1 VIDGFAGPVRPLC
14 VGPAGRIVVVSSP
27 DPEPTAGAGPSL
39 ADRLRTVR
47 NDLAPAEARVVA
59 TLLDDYPM
67 AGLQSVA
74 RFAAAAGVS
83 APTVLR
89 VLGKLGFSGYPE
101 FREALRREASER
113 LFSSVEVYPGPAATD
128 AGDGIRAFL
137 AQAERTWAAAV
148 RDTFASLDPDA
159 VERTVGL
166 LADRARP
173 LLLTGGRF
181 TTAVA
186 GHLGRYLTTL
196 RGGVRVLEPESGA
209 RALALLDVDET
220 TVVLTVDVRPH
231 QGDTV
236 RFGLDARARG
246 ATVVLLTDRS
256 LSPLAPD
263 ADLVLVT
270 SVLGPPPFDATAPA
284 VAVVDTLVAA
294 VAARLGDAARTRLAA
309 FERWA
314 SPS

>member
-1 VIDGFAGPVRPLC
+1 VRPLC
-14 VGPAGRIVVVSSP
+14 VAGTGRIEGVSSP
-27 DPEPTAGAGPSL
+27 EPERAGAPDAGTRTGPSL
-39 ADRLRTVR
+39 PDRLRTVR

-67 AGLQSVA
+67 VGLQSVA

-113 LFSSVEVYPGPAATD
+113 LFSSVDVYPGPSGGTEPDGAEGT
-128 AGDGIRAFL
+128 AGFL
-137 AQAERTWAAAV
+137 ARAERTWAAAV
-148 RDTFASLDPDA
+148 RDTFASLDPDS
-159 VERTVGL
+159 VKRTVAL
-166 LADRARP
+166 LADPARP

-196 RGGVRVLEPESGA
+196 RTGVRVVEPESGA
-209 RALALLDVDET
+209 RALALLDVDDRS
-220 TVVLTVDVRPH
+220 VLLAVDVRPH
-231 QGDTV
+231 QHDTV
-236 RFGLDARARG
+236 RFGLDAAGRG

-263 ADLVLVT
+263 AAVVLVT

-284 VAVVDTLVAA
+284 VVVADTLVSA

-309 FERWA
+309 FEA
-314 SPS
+314 Q

>member
-1 VIDGFAGPVRPLC
+1 VE
-14 VGPAGRIVVVSSP
+14 S
-27 DPEPTAGAGPSL
+27 PEPEPPGAEPPRQGPSL
-39 ADRLRTVR
+39 PDRLRTVR
-47 NDLAPAEARVVA
+47 NDLAPAEQRVVA

-67 AGLQSVA
+67 VGLQSIA

-89 VLGKLGFSGYPE
+89 VLGKLGFRGYPE

-113 LFSSVEVYPGPAATD
+113 LFSSVDVYPGPAEEPE
-128 AGDGIRAFL
+128 GFL
-137 AQAERTWAAAV
+137 TRAERTWVAAV

-159 VERTVGL
+159 VERTVAL
-166 LADRARP
+166 LADPGRP
-173 LLLTGGRF
+173 LVLTGGRF

-196 RGGVRVLEPESGA
+196 RPGVRVVEPEAGA
-209 RALALLDVDET
+209 RGLALLDVDERA
-220 TVVLTVDVRPH
+220 VVLAVDVRPH
-231 QGDTV
+231 QHDTV
-236 RFGLDARARG
+236 RFGLDAGQRG

-263 ADLVLVT
+263 ADVVLVT

-284 VAVVDTLVAA
+284 VVVVDTLVAA

-314 SPS
+314 TPS

>member
-1 VIDGFAGPVRPLC
+1 
-14 VGPAGRIVVVSSP
+14 VSSP
-27 DPEPTAGAGPSL
+27 GPAPEVPDDGGRSGPSL
-39 ADRLRTVR
+39 PDRLRTVR
-47 NDLAPAEARVVA
+47 NDLAPAEQRVVA

-89 VLGKLGFSGYPE
+89 VLTKLGFNGYPQ

-113 LFSSVEVYPGPAATD
+113 LFSSADVYPGPTGAEAPDDT
-128 AGDGIRAFL
+128 RAFL
-137 AQAERTWAAAV
+137 ARAERTWLAAV

-159 VERTVGL
+159 VERTVAL
-166 LADRARP
+166 LADPARP
-173 LLLTGGRF
+173 LVLTGGRF

-196 RGGVRVLEPESGA
+196 RAGVRMLEPESGA
-209 RALALLDVDET
+209 SALALLDVDERS
-220 TVVLTVDVRPH
+220 VVFVVDVRPH
-231 QGDTV
+231 QHDTV
-236 RFGLDARARG
+236 RFGLDARERG

-263 ADLVLVT
+263 ADIVLVT

-284 VAVVDTLVAA
+284 VTVADTLVSA
-294 VAARLGDAARTRLAA
+294 VAARLGDAARTRLAR
-309 FERWA
+309 FESQRWPPA
-314 SPS
+314 L

>member
-1 VIDGFAGPVRPLC
+1 
-14 VGPAGRIVVVSSP
+14 VSSADPASEVP
-27 DPEPTAGAGPSL
+27 DDGGPSL
-39 ADRLRTVR
+39 PDRLRTVR
-47 NDLAPAEARVVA
+47 NDLAPAEQRVVA

-89 VLGKLGFSGYPE
+89 VLGKLGFSGYPQ

-113 LFSSVEVYPGPAATD
+113 LFSSTDVYPGPSAETPGD
-128 AGDGIRAFL
+128 ARAFL
-137 AQAERTWAAAV
+137 AGAERTWVAAV

-159 VERTVGL
+159 VERTVAL
-166 LADRARP
+166 LADPARP

-196 RGGVRVLEPESGA
+196 RAGVRVLEPEPGA
-209 RALALLDVDET
+209 RGLALLDVDEHS
-220 TVVLTVDVRPH
+220 TVLAIDVRPH
-231 QGDTV
+231 QQDTV
-236 RFGLDARARG
+236 RFGLDARRRG

-263 ADLVLVT
+263 ADVVLVT

-284 VAVVDTLVAA
+284 VVVADTLVSA
-294 VAARLGDAARTRLAA
+294 VAARLGDAARTRLAS